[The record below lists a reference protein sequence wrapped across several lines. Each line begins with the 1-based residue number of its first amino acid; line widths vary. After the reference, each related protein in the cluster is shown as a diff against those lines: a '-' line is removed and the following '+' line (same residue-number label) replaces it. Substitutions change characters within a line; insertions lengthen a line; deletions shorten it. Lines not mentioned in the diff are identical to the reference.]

1 MRLVIRTGQASVS
14 MIQRRFSI
22 GYQRACKIID
32 QMERFNFIGPYNG
45 SKARE
50 VYVTREKFKE
60 FFGEDVDDD

>member
-1 MRLVIRTGQASVS
+1 